1 MKRRVMPAPLPAE
14 RVYRRAHDSAAVDT
28 PAPLVWAFDGP
39 LDTCLAD
46 IEDTLRRALVMIGDV
61 ARVAL
66 LIELSLPA
74 LQQRVAA
81 GDRVQPGWARFHERL
96 AAYGLPTPPRVR
108 PHTRPGPLATLVI
121 AYRN

>member
-1 MKRRVMPAPLPAE
+1 LA
-14 RVYRRAHDSAAVDT
+14 S
-28 PAPLVWAFDGP
+28 
-39 LDTCLAD
+39 CLAD
-46 IEDTLRRALVMIGDV
+46 IEDTLRRAIVLIGDV

-81 GDRVQPGWARFHERL
+81 GDAVQPAWGRFVAR
-96 AAYGLPTPPRVR
+96 AGDYGFPVSPRVR
-108 PHTRPGPLATLVI
+108 HVLTRGPLLTLVI